1 MTLPTIIDVAIGLA
15 LMFFILSTLG
25 SVLAE
30 FVAAHQKWRHKLL
43 RATVTRLLEPE
54 STQQF
59 WTHSLILPLFIRT
72 PRSIVAAKMAT
83 AAPAS
88 AAAPQAKPG
97 KNTHSHFPAKSKWT
111 TAVRQRITKMIRPF
125 RVQTADSPAYL
136 EATHFASVVLD
147 LATGQG
153 AIGRM
158 PSTTAAWE
166 YSIRTYIP
174 AKPGEN
180 NDLQDRLL
188 ALLRQVPP
196 DVTDFRAAFKEAIAK
211 WYDTAMLRASG
222 EYRRQL
228 QKALFF
234 IGCILAVVFNGDAL
248 RVTTVLYQ
256 SPTLRAQ
263 VAQQAETMV
272 QANTPT
278 TSVDPDL
285 KIQLKENI
293 GQLRDLTK
301 VGFPIGWAPVWR
313 DNFIYKSDDPA
324 AAPGL
329 VAYFAKIAGLFA
341 SALAVCLGA
350 PFWFDLLG
358 RLVKLR
364 SSAGAD
370 AEKKKSDSIL
380 TALGVTSSDG
390 EATAMIA
397 TTSGPVPVVTTSR
410 QLTSFLDAL
419 SAVPTQFNTTRAY
432 WLAQVAD
439 RAYETN
445 RDTARA
451 WLLQQGQ
458 TNVQFFDQPGTN
470 TQAFLSWGN
479 GVALLAFRGTE
490 QNLTDWTTDARFTAV
505 DASVHGLP
513 GKIHH
518 GFAGALESIW
528 PPLLAALNQIK
539 GQRVLFHITGHSL
552 GGALATLT
560 ALRIARLRIFP
571 VQSVHTYGSPRVGDE
586 TFVREFDASFSGRA
600 FRIVNNEDL
609 VTRIPPRES
618 GYEHVSEII
627 YIDEAGRIQRD
638 IGYWYRFLNF
648 VTNAL
653 EDLKKALQTT
663 VKDHSMTLYCGH
675 LERAARN
682 PDSVV

>member
-54 STQQF
+54 STRQF

-72 PRSIVAAKMAT
+72 PRSIVAAKTVT

-88 AAAPQAKPG
+88 STPPQEEKE
-97 KNTHSHFPAKSKWT
+97 TVIRSSSPAKSGWM
-111 TAVRQRITKMIRPF
+111 TALRRWITKMLRPF

-158 PSTTAAWE
+158 PSTAAAWE
-166 YSIRTYIP
+166 FSIRTYIP

-196 DVTDFRAAFKEAIAK
+196 DVTDFRAAFKDAIAK
-211 WYDTAMLRASG
+211 WYDTAMTRASS

-228 QKALFF
+228 QKTLFI
-234 IGCILAVVFNGDAL
+234 IGCILAVVFNGDAI

-263 VAQQAETMV
+263 VAQQAESMV
-272 QANTPT
+272 QANATTP
-278 TSVDPDL
+278 VDADL
-285 KIQLKENI
+285 KAQLKENI

-301 VGFPIGWAPVWR
+301 VGFPIGWSPVWR
-313 DNFIYKSDDPA
+313 DNFIYKSDEPD
-324 AAPGL
+324 AAPGPA
-329 VAYFAKIAGLFA
+329 AYFAKIAGLFVC
-341 SALAVCLGA
+341 ALAVCLGA

-370 AEKKKSDSIL
+370 AEKKKSDGIL
-380 TALGVTSSDG
+380 AALGVTSSSGDT
-390 EATAMIA
+390 AAMIA
-397 TTSGPVPVVTTSR
+397 TTSGTTPVVTTSR
-410 QLTSFLDAL
+410 QPASFLDAL
-419 SAVPTQFNTTRAY
+419 SAASTQFSISRAY
-432 WLAQVAD
+432 WLAQAAD
-439 RAYETN
+439 CAYETN
-445 RDTARA
+445 RDVMRA

-490 QNLTDWTTDARFTAV
+490 QNLTDWTTDAKFDAA
-505 DASVHGLP
+505 DASAHGLP

-518 GFAGALESIW
+518 GFADAFESIW
-528 PPLLAALNQIK
+528 PSLLTAINQLK
-539 GQRVLFHITGHSL
+539 GQRVLLHVTGHSL
-552 GGALATLT
+552 GGALATLA
-560 ALRIARLRIFP
+560 ALRLARLRTFP
-571 VQSVHTYGSPRVGDE
+571 VQSVHTYGSPRVGDQ
-586 TFVREFDASFSGRA
+586 TFVREFDTTFSGRS

-618 GYEHVSEII
+618 SYEHVSEII

-663 VKDHSMTLYCGH
+663 VKDHSMKLYCGH
-675 LERAARN
+675 LERAACS
-682 PDSVV
+682 PDTVV